1 MKYPYEKRET
11 NSTGKAI
18 VEAAKDFEKST
29 HMAFGNAFLRNE
41 ATMDKQAESTLPSQA
56 SISYDEE
63 KGTVSMHQPGWYSPE
78 LSPPAAYAMASKYYD
93 SWEAFKEE
101 HGITNMRPIDFN
113 DKYYIVIG
121 GKGASSRFND
131 NVSER
136 IQEDLKEQYPDAPE
150 EALWD
155 VDYDYDAIED
165 KVIEDVWSKQF
176 GTEDANEVGEKID
189 ELEGSE
195 DMMWAVQEAFDQATA
210 ELVTLP
216 DLSEAKA
223 EEKPEVVSE
232 EKVDAPESNQ
242 E

>member
-41 ATMDKQAESTLPSQA
+41 ATMDKQAESTLPSQL
-56 SISYDEE
+56 SLSYDEE
-63 KGTVSMHQPGWYSPE
+63 EGTMSLSQPGWDSPE
-78 LSPPAAYAMASKYYD
+78 LSPPAAYNVAKKYFD

-101 HGITNMRPIDFN
+101 YGITNMRPIDFN

-121 GKGASSRFND
+121 GQGASSRLSD
-131 NVSER
+131 YVSEH
-136 IQEDLKEQYPDAPE
+136 IQEDLKEQYPDASE
-150 EALWD
+150 DALSEF
-155 VDYDYDAIED
+155 DYDYDAIENH
-165 KVIEDVWSKQF
+165 VIESIWKDFF
-176 GTEDANEVGEKID
+176 GTEDPNEVGEKVD
-189 ELEGSE
+189 AWKNNE
-195 DMMWAVQEAFDQATA
+195 DNIHDFYDAFDQAVV